1 MLMTADDLTH
11 WNKQVVMELELRR
24 AAYQLLVDFISEE
37 PTLDNL
43 VAWRNHSAWEYLK
56 EQSEGARKVYQ
67 ALQEVPV
74 SNLYNL
80 SVSMRE
86 AYKELFKKGST
97 LPVQPCESMY
107 RANEQKVPKSYEPE
121 VRQAYA
127 DFSLYFK
134 KMNGESDDHIA
145 VELEF
150 MAVII
155 EKMLN
160 TVMTEERYQ
169 RYMYGQSRFIHD
181 HLERWA
187 VNFGED
193 LERCSKHPVYA
204 ALGSMLKEFVAKE
217 AKWAQAIAV

>member
-11 WNKQVVMELELRR
+11 WNEKVVRELEARR

-37 PTLDNL
+37 PTLDNI
-43 VAWRNHSAWEYLK
+43 VAWRNHAAWGQLLEL
-56 EQSEGARKVYQ
+56 SEGARKVHQ
-67 ALQEVPV
+67 CLQEVPV
-74 SNLYNL
+74 SKLYNL

-86 AYKELFKKGST
+86 AYRELFEKGSA
-97 LPVQPCESMY
+97 LPIEPCESMY
-107 RANEQKVPKSYEPE
+107 RANEQMLPKSYEQE

-134 KMNGESDDHIA
+134 KMNDESDDHIA

-169 RYMYGQSRFIHD
+169 RYIDGQSRFVRE

-187 VNFGED
+187 VHFGED

-204 ALGSMLKEFVAKE
+204 ALGTMLQDFVMKE
-217 AKWAQAIAV
+217 AAWAQSI

>member
-11 WNKQVVMELELRR
+11 WNEKVVKELEVRR

-37 PTLDNL
+37 PTLDNI
-43 VAWRNHSAWEYLK
+43 VAWRNHAVWEQLK

-67 ALQEVPV
+67 CLQEVPV

-97 LPVQPCESMY
+97 LPIEPCETMY
-107 RANEQKVPKSYEPE
+107 RANEQKLPKSYEQE

-134 KMNGESDDHIA
+134 KLNGESDDHIA

-169 RYMYGQSRFIHD
+169 RYMDGQSRFVRE

-187 VNFGED
+187 VHFGED

-204 ALGSMLKEFVAKE
+204 ALGSMLKEFVARE
-217 AKWAQAIAV
+217 AKWAEAI